1 MSRRAQLALD
11 VASHGT
17 RHVASEARCTAPLTE
32 GVNKFYS
39 YWVSTRPD
47 EADSRSDQVGDEIRE
62 RLLSAAARVFARE
75 GYEGTKIL
83 DVVREAGLSTG
94 AVYGRFRS
102 KNDLLRAAIVEQ
114 AGEVAHVGEPG
125 KTRVADLIA
134 RMGQAT
140 TGALSDKEAVRLEAF
155 VASRREPEIAHAIA
169 EASRALRMSMQ
180 PLVEAATDDGTVAGD
195 IDPEAVVFFVRTVGL
210 GLLLQRAAGLP
221 VPDSD
226 AWRALVERV
235 VDSFGAKTASVRTTT
250 KGASKS

>member
-1 MSRRAQLALD
+1 LTHVRINFILHGVSARPAL
-11 VASHGT
+11 
-17 RHVASEARCTAPLTE
+17 E
-32 GVNKFYS
+32 
-39 YWVSTRPD
+39 PD
-47 EADSRSDQVGDEIRE
+47 ALSGGDRDAIRD
-62 RLLSAAARVFARE
+62 RLLSATARVFARE

-83 DVVREAGLSTG
+83 DIVRESGLSTG

-114 AGEVAHVGEPG
+114 AGEVAHLDEPG

-140 TGALSDKEAVRLEAF
+140 TGELSDREAVRLEAF

-169 EASRALRMSMQ
+169 EASRARRTSMQ
-180 PLVEAATDDGTVAGD
+180 PLVEAAADDGTVASD

-221 VPDSD
+221 VPDSN
-226 AWRALVERV
+226 AWSALVERV
-235 VDSFGAKTASVRTTT
+235 VDSFGDRTASARRTT
-250 KGASKS
+250 KGASQP